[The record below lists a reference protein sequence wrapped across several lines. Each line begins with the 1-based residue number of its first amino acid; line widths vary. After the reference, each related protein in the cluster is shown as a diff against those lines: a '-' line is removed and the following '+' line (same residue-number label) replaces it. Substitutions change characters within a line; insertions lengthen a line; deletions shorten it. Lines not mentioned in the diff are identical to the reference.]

1 MLIPSVHDRMSA
13 AMRRIAHCLMAAVAF
28 SWLACSTAHYKQSA
42 DTEASAV
49 FAQKSPKVPNMS
61 GPFTVDQTN
70 QLSLDGLPVLEKSD
84 ETLGQD
90 AAAEKGARVISLEVS
105 LDLAVKHGRTYQTAK
120 EQLYLQALS
129 LTLSRHRF
137 EPIFSGRARTDYQV
151 TTEAVAVTVDALTGL
166 PRAVPAGGAALIEEQ
181 RVSSQ
186 GTLGADMLLRSG
198 ARISTAFTTDFL
210 RYLTGDPRTVTSSQ
224 LGATLVQPLWRG
236 AGAKATMENLTQ
248 AERSFLYQLREFSRF
263 KRDFT
268 VQIATAYYG
277 VLQNRDAVRNSW
289 RGLENFRRNVE
300 RERALADEGRK
311 TQESLSLLRQSLL
324 NTETTWI
331 NAVRTY
337 KQSLDQF
344 KLLLGLSTDATV
356 VLSDAE
362 LVQLRILHPDLSAED
377 AQKVALATRLDLD
390 NFRDQREDA
399 QRRIGLASNGLKP
412 QVDLVASAGI
422 TSGSGTSTGFQPP
435 DPNRYR
441 WSAGLNVDLPF
452 DRKEQRNIYRGALIA
467 NEAAIRQ
474 LSQKEDE
481 VKLQVR
487 NTWRN
492 LDQARRNY
500 ESAKLGV
507 ALSERRVEEQ
517 ELRAQVGRGTA
528 RDQVD
533 AQNDLITQR
542 NLLTQ
547 ALVAHTIA
555 RLQFWNDMGILSIK
569 DNGQWEEIKDGK
581 PK

>member
-1 MLIPSVHDRMSA
+1 M
-13 AMRRIAHCLMAAVAF
+13 
-28 SWLACSTAHYKQSA
+28 
-42 DTEASAV
+42 
-49 FAQKSPKVPNMS
+49 
-61 GPFTVDQTN
+61 
-70 QLSLDGLPVLEKSD
+70 
-84 ETLGQD
+84 
-90 AAAEKGARVISLEVS
+90 
-105 LDLAVKHGRTYQTAK
+105 
-120 EQLYLQALS
+120 
-129 LTLSRHRF
+129 
-137 EPIFSGRARTDYQV
+137 
-151 TTEAVAVTVDALTGL
+151 
-166 PRAVPAGGAALIEEQ
+166 
-181 RVSSQ
+181 
-186 GTLGADMLLRSG
+186 
-198 ARISTAFTTDFL
+198 
-210 RYLTGDPRTVTSSQ
+210 
-224 LGATLVQPLWRG
+224 
-236 AGAKATMENLTQ
+236 
-248 AERSFLYQLREFSRF
+248 
-263 KRDFT
+263 
-268 VQIATAYYG
+268 
-277 VLQNRDAVRNSW
+277 
-289 RGLENFRRNVE
+289 
-300 RERALADEGRK
+300 
-311 TQESLSLLRQSLL
+311 
-324 NTETTWI
+324 
-331 NAVRTY
+331 
-337 KQSLDQF
+337 
-344 KLLLGLSTDATV
+344 

>member
-1 MLIPSVHDRMSA
+1 MRA
-13 AMRRIAHCLMAAVAF
+13 AMRSFVQCLLPAVAF
-28 SWLACSTAHYKQSA
+28 SWMACSTVHYKQSA
-42 DTEASAV
+42 DKEASAV

-70 QLSLDGLPVLEKSD
+70 QLSLDGLPVLEKLE
-84 ETLGQD
+84 ETLGPD
-90 AAAEKGARVISLEVS
+90 AAAEKGARVISLEVA

-120 EQLYLQALS
+120 EQLYLQALA

-166 PRAVPAGGAALIEEQ
+166 PRATPAGGAALIEEQ

-248 AERSFLYQLREFSRF
+248 AERSFLYQLRDFSRF

-300 RERALADEGRK
+300 REGALADEGRK
-311 TQESLSLLRQSLL
+311 TQESLSLLRQSELT
-324 NTETTWI
+324 TETKWI
-331 NAVRTY
+331 DAIRAY

-362 LVQLRILHPDLSAED
+362 LVQLRIVHPDLSSED

-422 TSGSGTSTGFQPP
+422 NSASGTSTGFQPP

-474 LSQKEDE
+474 LSQKEDK

-555 RLQFWNDMGILSIK
+555 RLQFWNDMGILYIK
-569 DNGQWEEIKDGK
+569 DNGQWEEMNDGK